1 VELCPQKV
9 LVVDENG
16 FPTAVKPVECNR
28 CDCCVMRCPDFA
40 ISIAGGDK

>member
-9 LVVDENG
+9 LVVGENG
-16 FPTAVKPVECNR
+16 FPTVVKPVECNR

-40 ISIAGGDK
+40 IAISGGDK